1 MSSDFSTLETLQA
14 AARKWW
20 LLAGLML
27 IGALAGLAFS
37 LLQPPVYEAV
47 VSFSLG
53 IDFTRTGVMT
63 QYEQD
68 LALGMAGN
76 QIRSTG
82 LARQVAEDA
91 RAAGIEI
98 TAKELIDSS
107 TIERKHYIWNLR
119 VQHTDPQAAAFL
131 ANAWAERAMD
141 WLEEAHR
148 HAENLE
154 SLQAYSRSLESCL
167 AQFAA
172 AEPASRLCNPANLD
186 ELQQEL
192 ALVRAAMETEQA
204 ASRNIIPALLFED
217 TLLAE
222 VPSQPR
228 LYNRIPLMLAG
239 AFIGLIAGLWLVY
252 LRTPQ
257 RLIDQRQA

>member
-1 MSSDFSTLETLQA
+1 MSSDFSPLETLQA

-91 RAAGIEI
+91 RAAGIDA
-98 TAKELIDSS
+98 AKELIDGS
-107 TIERKHYIWNLR
+107 TIEQHFWNLR

-204 ASRNIIPALLFED
+204 ASRNIIPARCLRTPCWRKF
-217 TLLAE
+217 
-222 VPSQPR
+222 R
-228 LYNRIPLMLAG
+228 LSLDCTTASADAG
-239 AFIGLIAGLWLVY
+239 WRLHRLIAGLWLVY